1 VTTRVGTNLDRY
13 EIDAELGR
21 GAMGVVYRARDPK
34 LDRTVAIK
42 TVSLTG
48 LDSDAQQEYRKRFV
62 VEAQAAGRLSHP
74 GIVTIFDV
82 REEEAEPYLVMEYV
96 EGQSLQQLLSRENRT
111 LPLSTTLRLIQLLA
125 EALHYAHT
133 QGVVHRDI
141 KPANILVT
149 VDGQPKI
156 ADFGI
161 AKLNQTELTL
171 PGQVLGSPA
180 FMAPEQLSDESSD
193 SRSDLFSLGVIL
205 YYMLTGHRPFQG
217 NSTTTV
223 CFKLV
228 NHEPLPVSAFESKFP
243 PELDKIVAR
252 AMAKD
257 PAQRYQSGM
266 AMASDMQALR
276 ENSEFVAQNLE
287 GTSRERTATRSR
299 AAVQKTKAAQ
309 LQKRIPKAI
318 VAGSLLAVAIAGVIF
333 RNVHKANLT
342 NDPAQT
348 IAIDTVP
355 TSATPPPVERT
366 TAVGNRGQGEVTA
379 NKQLKTAPR
388 RSRSVIVQTKSAV
401 GNTKS
406 PTRSRLAN
414 AVLQIQIDHHFTD
427 ALASIWVDNGLVYT
441 QSLHADTRKRALLF
455 RTVKGR
461 EVEAVRVVP
470 GKHEVRVRI
479 QSAADSYDRSSIIT
493 DASIDNNSLLRI
505 VCDNKNKGLQ
515 VTLQK

>member
-1 VTTRVGTNLDRY
+1 VTIRAGTNLDRY
-13 EIDAELGR
+13 EIEAELGR

-48 LDSDAQQEYRKRFV
+48 LDPDAQQEYRKRFV

-82 REEEAEPYLVMEYV
+82 REEDAEPYLVMEYV
-96 EGQSLQQLLSRENRT
+96 EGQSLQQILSRENRT

-141 KPANILVT
+141 KPANILVS

-193 SRSDLFSLGVIL
+193 ARSDLFSLGVIL

-266 AMASDMQALR
+266 AMASDIQALQ
-276 ENSEFVAQNLE
+276 ENREFVAQNLE
-287 GTSRERTATRSR
+287 ATSRERTATRSR
-299 AAVQKTKAAQ
+299 ATVKRSKAPQ
-309 LQKRIPKAI
+309 LQKRISKTV
-318 VAGSLLAVAIAGVIF
+318 VAASLLVVAIAGVIF
-333 RNVHKANLT
+333 RNAHKANET
-342 NDPAQT
+342 NDPAQAV
-348 IAIDTVP
+348 AIDTVP
-355 TSATPPPVERT
+355 TSPTPPVERT
-366 TAVGNRGQGEVTA
+366 TVADNRGQGEAAGT
-379 NKQLKTAPR
+379 KQLKTVPR
-388 RSRSVIVQTKSAV
+388 RSRSAIVQTKSTV

-406 PTRSRLAN
+406 PTGLAN

-427 ALASIWVDNGLVYT
+427 GHASIWVDNGLVYT

-461 EVEAVRVVP
+461 QLEAVRVVP
-470 GKHEVRVRI
+470 GAHKVRVRI
-479 QSAADSYDRSSIIT
+479 QSAADSYDRSSIIA
-493 DASIDNNSLLRI
+493 DAFIDNNTVLRI

>member
-1 VTTRVGTNLDRY
+1 VGTNLDRY
-13 EIDAELGR
+13 EIEAELGR

-48 LDSDAQQEYRKRFV
+48 LDPDAQQEYRKRFV

-96 EGQSLQQLLSRENRT
+96 EGQSLQQVLSRENRT

-141 KPANILVT
+141 KPANILVS

-156 ADFGI
+156 TDFGI

-193 SRSDLFSLGVIL
+193 ARSDLFSLGVIL

-266 AMASDMQALR
+266 AMASDIRALQ
-276 ENSEFVAQNLE
+276 ENREFVAQNLE
-287 GTSRERTATRSR
+287 ATSRERTATRSG
-299 AAVQKTKAAQ
+299 ATMKSSKASQ
-309 LQKRIPKAI
+309 LQKRISKTV
-318 VAGSLLAVAIAGVIF
+318 VAASLLVVAIAAVIF
-333 RNVHKANLT
+333 RNAHRANQT
-342 NDPAQT
+342 NDTVQT
-348 IAIDTVP
+348 VAIDTVS
-355 TSATPPPVERT
+355 TSVTPPPVEKIT
-366 TAVGNRGQGEVTA
+366 VVDNRGQGEGA
-379 NKQLKTAPR
+379 GIKPSKTVPR
-388 RSRSVIVQTKSAV
+388 RSRSAIIQTKSIA
-401 GNTKS
+401 GNTKG
-406 PTRSRLAN
+406 PTGLGN

-427 ALASIWVDNGLVYT
+427 GHASIWVDNGLVYA
-441 QSLHADTRKRALLF
+441 QSLHADTRKRALLY
-455 RTVKGR
+455 RTIKGR
-461 EVEAVRVVP
+461 QLEAVRVVP
-470 GKHEVRVRI
+470 GAHKVRVRI
-479 QSAADSYDRSSIIT
+479 QSAADSYDRSSIIA
-493 DASIDNNSLLRI
+493 DAFIDNNSVLQI